1 MRTSRGR
8 TMVAAAAAIGMSV
21 LLVSADGPS
30 ATASGAGGRC
40 AADPPPNRLPTDF
53 DGSRLLVLSDA
64 DMAASAFMDGKLEP
78 GGREARGDTDAL
90 TVLGLP
96 LQVGVPR
103 QPHPD
108 EDGIVWGETPV
119 ENSVVGPPY
128 GIGVSPD
135 GTRAYVL
142 RTRGSAPDGVTE
154 VGNVFTDLPGEA
166 VVSTVDISDPR
177 RPVVVQRTVV
187 GSQAHTLSLSP
198 DGRFLAV
205 NTDEANRNIIIRAVT
220 PDGNVGAELA
230 AFSADPNGHPVR
242 RVGRVEWHP
251 SGRFLAHGLPFK
263 NEIVFY
269 EFEQTSAGVALR
281 PWGKPM
287 KVGKF
292 PDEGTFTANGDYYL
306 TTDLQWGDDVPGLFH
321 DPPPGTVTAVRFD
334 TRSGHHRV
342 TGRAS
347 TDVSPEGI
355 AASPDGRFVVTGN
368 LTSSWMPWTD
378 SRFGPGGSLN
388 LLELDPRSGKLTT
401 RQQATVTGILPEGI
415 TFDASGNHVAVTV
428 FDHYDPRHR
437 RGSVQFLALARDD
450 CPNLI
455 PTHVEMEVPAGPHSI
470 HLIR

>member
-8 TMVAAAAAIGMSV
+8 TLVAAVTAMGAAV
-21 LLVSADGPS
+21 LLVSAAGPP
-30 ATASGAGGRC
+30 ATAAAGGSC
-40 AADPPPNRLPTDF
+40 AADPPLNRLPTDF

-64 DMAASAFMDGKLEP
+64 DMAASAFMDGRLRP
-78 GGREARGDTDAL
+78 GGREAQGAEDAL

-108 EDGIVWGETPV
+108 ADVIVSGEVPV

-128 GIGVSPD
+128 GIDVSPD
-135 GTRAYVL
+135 GSRAYVL

-177 RPVVVQRTVV
+177 RPAVIQRTVV
-187 GSQAHTLSLSP
+187 GAQAHTLSLSP

-205 NTDEANRNIIIRAVT
+205 NTDEPGRNIVVLAVT
-220 PDGNVGAELA
+220 RNGNVGAELG
-230 AFSADPNGHPVR
+230 AFGASPNGDPVR

-251 SGRFLAHGLPFK
+251 SGRFLANGLPFED
-263 NEIVFY
+263 EIVFH
-269 EFEQTSAGVALR
+269 EFEEKPTGVELR
-281 PWGKPM
+281 PWGRPV

-292 PDEGTFTANGDYYL
+292 PDEGTFTAKGDYYL

-321 DPPPGTVTAVRFD
+321 DPPPGTITAVRFD
-334 TRSGHHRV
+334 ARGGHHRV
-342 TGRAS
+342 TGRAG

-355 AASPDGRFVVTGN
+355 AVSPDGRFVVTGN

-378 SRFGPGGSLN
+378 DRFEPGGSLN
-388 LLELDPRSGKLTT
+388 LLELDPRSGTLRT
-401 RQQATVTGILPEGI
+401 RDRMAVNGILPEGV
-415 TFDASGNHVAVTV
+415 TFDASGNHVAATM

-437 RGSVQFLALARDD
+437 RGSVQFFTLVRDD
-450 CPNLI
+450 CPNLV
-455 PTHVEMEVPAGPHSI
+455 PTHVELSVPAGPHSVR
-470 HLIR
+470 LID

>member
-8 TMVAAAAAIGMSV
+8 TMVAAAAVAAIGGS
-21 LLVSADGPS
+21 LLVVSMQGSS
-30 ATASGAGGRC
+30 ATAAGGC
-40 AADPPPNRLPTDF
+40 APDPPPNELPTDF
-53 DGSRLLVLSDA
+53 AGDRLLVLNDA
-64 DMAASAFMDGKLEP
+64 DMAASAFMDGKLKP
-78 GGREARGDTDAL
+78 GDRQPRGARDAL

-108 EDGIVWGETPV
+108 AKGIVSGQTPV
-119 ENSVVGPPY
+119 ENSVIGPPY
-128 GIGVSPD
+128 GMDVSPD

-154 VGNVFTDLPGEA
+154 VDNVFTDLPGEA

-177 RPVVVQRTVV
+177 RPEVVQQTVV
-187 GSQAHTLSLSP
+187 GSHAHTLSLSP

-205 NTDEANRNIIIRAVT
+205 NTDEADRNIVIRAVM
-220 PDGNVGAELA
+220 PNGNVGAEVA
-230 AFSADPNGHPVR
+230 AISADPNGEPVR

-251 SGRFLAHGLPFK
+251 SGRFLAHGVPFRD
-263 NEIVFY
+263 EIVFY
-269 EFEQTSAGVALR
+269 EFERSRAGVDLR
-281 PWGKPM
+281 PWGAPV

-334 TRSGHHRV
+334 AERGRHRV
-342 TGRAS
+342 TGRAG

-355 AASPDGRFVVTGN
+355 AVSPDGRFVVTGN

-378 SRFGPGGSLN
+378 SRFEPGGSLN
-388 LLELDPRSGKLTT
+388 LLELDPRSGKLRT
-401 RQQATVTGILPEGI
+401 RQQLAVNGILPEGI
-415 TFDASGNHVAVTV
+415 TFDASGNHVAATM
-428 FDHYDPRHR
+428 FDHYDPRYR
-437 RGSVQFLALARDD
+437 RGGVQFLTLSRDD

-455 PTHVEMEVPAGPHSI
+455 PTHTELEVPAGPHSV